1 MNNVTLTDARVPIRP
16 LVSLA
21 DAQLRLDPGQIGQSV
36 LTVRNPGNIIET
48 YDITLLGPAEA
59 WAEITPNFV
68 SLFPGEEDTVTL
80 ELHPPMTHRV
90 PAGLYAVGVMAQS
103 QVRPEAASTAELLVT
118 VNPFYRFRCTS
129 ASTSFTIRTRATML
143 VQISNEGNSTV
154 TYELKAIDP
163 EGFMRVRAK
172 ESLVTLAPGESRW
185 IDIFIKVAPK
195 FIGSDFN
202 TRSFNVSVTPIRDED
217 LDLAILDEDSEEVI
231 GSVLQRPYIR
241 LRLGVFGRLFIL
253 LTILGL
259 IAGFFISRWAQQQVA
274 PIQGAPKVPLEF
286 VAEPGSIPNQVLL
299 TWQPSSGATEVRIYA
314 VGSAGNPQP
323 TPAPTVI
330 VELPSIGGG
339 GGVTRSAPIR
349 RETELTQPTEP
360 TEPTEPSEAELA
372 TPICDSCTEVAVLG
386 QGVTRHVVTDVPAGE
401 ACYRIA
407 AFVGTLQ
414 SLFSQ
419 PQCSEVIDVSQFDGN
434 GDGIPDIEQAA
445 DGADGAG
452 GEAEDTPTRPC
463 PVLSVDARPVST
475 TSVAVLWRKATKLPA
490 GYTAPTPEPAATV
503 HGTQLNSTQLNGTQL
518 EVRDGLASGTD
529 SETESGKPDSGKPE
543 SGKPES
549 GKPAGSGSKK
559 RVCDPEQVVTAWNL
573 QRRIFTGWADVSPA
587 PAPDDTAVEVRD
599 LASDTSYCFRIR
611 AVSAQGTSR
620 WSDRVCVRTD
630 PEPITEPS
638 PLAATPMDPAI
649 IRGLPY

>member
-1 MNNVTLTDARVPIRP
+1 MNSTTLTDASTPIRP

-21 DAQLRLDPGQIGQSV
+21 NDQLRLDPGQIGQSEF
-36 LTVRNPGNIIET
+36 TVRNPGNIIET
-48 YDITLLGPAEA
+48 YDLTLLGPAQA
-59 WAEITPNFV
+59 WVEITPDSV
-68 SLFPGEEDTVTL
+68 SLFPGEEETVTL

-90 PAGLYAVGVMAQS
+90 PAGTYAVGVMAQS

-143 VQISNEGNSTV
+143 VQITNEGNSTV
-154 TYELKAIDP
+154 TYELKADDP

-172 ESLVTLAPGESRW
+172 ESLVTLTPGESRW
-185 IDIFIKVAPK
+185 VDILISVAPK

-202 TRSFNVSVTPIRDED
+202 TRSFNVTVTPIRDED

-259 IAGFFISRWAQQQVA
+259 IAGFFISRWVQEQVA

-286 VAEPGSIPNQVLL
+286 VAETGSVPNQVLL
-299 TWQPSSGATEVRIYA
+299 TWQPSMGASEYRIYA

-323 TPAPTVI
+323 TPQPTVV
-330 VELPSIGGG
+330 VELPSAGGAA
-339 GGVTRSAPIR
+339 GVTRSARIPQ
-349 RETELTQPTEP
+349 EAELT
-360 TEPTEPSEAELA
+360 EAELA
-372 TPICDSCTEVAVLG
+372 NPVCANCSEVAVLG
-386 QGVTRHVVTDVPAGE
+386 QGVTRHVVEDVPAGR

-419 PQCSEVIDVSQFDGN
+419 EQCSEVIDVSQFDGD
-434 GDGIPDIEQAA
+434 GDGIPDAEQAA
-445 DGADGAG
+445 GGAA
-452 GEAEDTPTRPC
+452 AETPPRPC
-463 PVLSVDARPVST
+463 PAINVDARPVST
-475 TSVAVLWRKATKLPA
+475 TSVAILWKKATKPPA
-490 GYTAPTPEPAATV
+490 GFRAPTPEPVTAVDAT
-503 HGTQLNSTQLNGTQL
+503 QMD
-518 EVRDGLASGTD
+518 VRGGFPSGEG
-529 SETESGKPDSGKPE
+529 SETE

-549 GKPAGSGSKK
+549 GKPAGSGSKT
-559 RVCDPEQVVTAWNL
+559 RVCDPEQSVTGWNL
-573 QRRIFTGWADVSPA
+573 QRRIFTGWSDVSPA
-587 PAPDDTAVEVRD
+587 PNPDDTAVEVRD
-599 LASDTSYCFRIR
+599 LAPDTRYCFRIR

-620 WSDRVCVRTD
+620 WSETVCVRTD

-638 PLAATPMDPAI
+638 PVAETPMDPATV
-649 IRGLPY
+649 RALPY

>member
-1 MNNVTLTDARVPIRP
+1 MNNVTLTDARAPIRP

-21 DAQLRLDPGQIGQSV
+21 DAKLRLDPGQIGQSEF
-36 LTVRNPGNIIET
+36 TVRNPGNIIET
-48 YDITLLGPAEA
+48 YDLTLLGPTQA
-59 WAEITPNFV
+59 WADITPDFV

-80 ELHPPMTHRV
+80 ELRPPMTQRV
-90 PAGLYAVGVMAQS
+90 PAGIYAVGVMAQS

-143 VQISNEGNSTV
+143 VRIINEGNSTV
-154 TYELKAIDP
+154 TYELNAVDP

-172 ESLVTLAPGESRW
+172 ESLVTLAPGRSRW
-185 IDIFIKVAPK
+185 VDILVSVAPK

-231 GSVLQRPYIR
+231 GSVLHRPYIR
-241 LRLGVFGRLFIL
+241 LRLGVLGRLLIL

-259 IAGFFISRWAQQQVA
+259 IAAFFISRWVQQQAA
-274 PIQGAPKVPLEF
+274 PIEGAPKVPLEF
-286 VAEPGSIPNQVLL
+286 VAGPGSIPNQVVL
-299 TWQPSSGATEVRIYA
+299 TWQPSSGTTEYRIYA

-339 GGVTRSAPIR
+339 GGVTRSALIR
-349 RETELTQPTEP
+349 REAEP
-360 TEPTEPSEAELA
+360 TEVEES
-372 TPICDSCTEVAVLG
+372 TPVCESCTEVAVLG
-386 QGVTRHVVTDVPAGE
+386 QGVTRHVVADVPAGE

-414 SLFSQ
+414 SLFSRE
-419 PQCSEVIDVSQFDGN
+419 QCSEVIDVSQFDGN
-434 GDGIPDIEQAA
+434 GDGIPDVEQA
-445 DGADGAG
+445 ADGAG
-452 GEAEDTPTRPC
+452 GEAAETPPRPC
-463 PVLSVDARPVST
+463 PAIDVDARPVST
-475 TSVAVLWRKATKLPA
+475 TSVAILWKKATMPPA
-490 GYTAPTPEPAATV
+490 GFMAPPAEPSTAAAAV
-503 HGTQLNSTQLNGTQL
+503 DGAQM
-518 EVRDGLASGTD
+518 EVRGGSPSGTD
-529 SETESGKPDSGKPE
+529 PET
-543 SGKPES
+543 ES

-573 QRRIFTGWADVSPA
+573 QRRIFTGWSDVSPA
-587 PAPDDTAVEVRD
+587 PTPDDTAVEVRD
-599 LASDTSYCFRIR
+599 LASDTRYCFRIR
-611 AVSAQGTSR
+611 AVSVQGTSR
-620 WSDRVCVRTD
+620 WSDRVCVSTD

-638 PLAATPMDPAI
+638 SLAETPMDPASV
-649 IRGLPY
+649 RALPY

>member
-1 MNNVTLTDARVPIRP
+1 MNSTTLTDASTPIRP

-21 DAQLRLDPGQIGQSV
+21 NDQLRLDPGQIGQSEF
-36 LTVRNPGNIIET
+36 TVRNPGNIIET
-48 YDITLLGPAEA
+48 YDLTLLGPAQA
-59 WAEITPNFV
+59 WVEITPDSV

-90 PAGLYAVGVMAQS
+90 PAGTYAVGVMAQS

-143 VQISNEGNSTV
+143 VQITNEGNSTV
-154 TYELKAIDP
+154 TYELKADDP

-172 ESLVTLAPGESRW
+172 ESLVTLTPGESRW
-185 IDIFIKVAPK
+185 VDILISVAPK

-202 TRSFNVSVTPIRDED
+202 TRSFNVTVTPIRDED

-259 IAGFFISRWAQQQVA
+259 IAGFFISRWVQEQVA

-286 VAEPGSIPNQVLL
+286 VAETGSVPNQVLL
-299 TWQPSSGATEVRIYA
+299 TWQPSMGASEYRIYA

-323 TPAPTVI
+323 TPQPTVV
-330 VELPSIGGG
+330 VELPSAGGAA
-339 GGVTRSAPIR
+339 GVTRSARIPQ
-349 RETELTQPTEP
+349 EAELT
-360 TEPTEPSEAELA
+360 EAELA
-372 TPICDSCTEVAVLG
+372 NPVCANCSEVAVLG
-386 QGVTRHVVTDVPAGE
+386 QGVTRHVVEDVPAGR

-419 PQCSEVIDVSQFDGN
+419 EQCSEVIDVSQFDGD
-434 GDGIPDIEQAA
+434 GDGIPDAEQAA
-445 DGADGAG
+445 G
-452 GEAEDTPTRPC
+452 GEGAETPPRPC
-463 PVLSVDARPVST
+463 PAINVDARPVST
-475 TSVAVLWRKATKLPA
+475 TSVAILWKKATKPPA
-490 GYTAPTPEPAATV
+490 GFRAPTPEPVTAVDAT
-503 HGTQLNSTQLNGTQL
+503 QMD
-518 EVRDGLASGTD
+518 VRGGFPSGEG
-529 SETESGKPDSGKPE
+529 SETE

-549 GKPAGSGSKK
+549 GKPAGSGSKT
-559 RVCDPEQVVTAWNL
+559 RVCDPEQSVTGWNL
-573 QRRIFTGWADVSPA
+573 QRRIFTGWSDVSPA
-587 PAPDDTAVEVRD
+587 PTPDDTAVEVRD
-599 LASDTSYCFRIR
+599 LAPDTRYCFRIR

-620 WSDRVCVRTD
+620 WSETVCVRTD

-638 PLAATPMDPAI
+638 PVAETPMDPATV
-649 IRGLPY
+649 RALPY

>member
-1 MNNVTLTDARVPIRP
+1 MNSTTLTDASTPIRP

-21 DAQLRLDPGQIGQSV
+21 NDQLRLDPGQDGQSEF
-36 LTVRNPGNIIET
+36 TVRNPGNIIET
-48 YDITLLGPAEA
+48 YDLTLLGPAQP
-59 WAEITPNFV
+59 WVEITPDFV

-90 PAGLYAVGVMAQS
+90 PAGTYAVGVMAQS
-103 QVRPEAASTAELLVT
+103 QVRPGAASTAEVLVT

-143 VQISNEGNSTV
+143 VQIINEGNSTV
-154 TYELKAIDP
+154 TYELKAEDP
-163 EGFMRVRAK
+163 EGYMRVRAK

-185 IDIFIKVAPK
+185 VDILISVAPK

-259 IAGFFISRWAQQQVA
+259 IAGFFISRWVQQQVA
-274 PIQGAPKVPLEF
+274 PIQGAPRVPLEF
-286 VAEPGSIPNQVLL
+286 VAEAGPMANQALL
-299 TWQPSSGATEVRIYA
+299 TWQPSSGATEYRIYA
-314 VGSAGNPQP
+314 VGSAANPQP
-323 TPAPTVI
+323 TPQPTVV

-339 GGVTRSAPIR
+339 GGGGITRSARIPQDA
-349 RETELTQPTEP
+349 EL
-360 TEPTEPSEAELA
+360 SEAELA
-372 TPICDSCTEVAVLG
+372 TPVCENCSEVAVLG
-386 QGVTRHVVTDVPAGE
+386 QGVTRHVVEEVPAGR

-419 PQCSEVIDVSQFDGN
+419 EQCSEVIDVSQFDGD
-434 GDGIPDIEQAA
+434 GDGIPDVEQAA
-445 DGADGAG
+445 GGAA
-452 GEAEDTPTRPC
+452 AETSPRPC
-463 PVLSVDARPVST
+463 PAVNVDARPVST
-475 TSVAVLWRKATKLPA
+475 TSVAILWKKATKPPA
-490 GYTAPTPEPAATV
+490 GFRAPTPEPAAAV
-503 HGTQLNSTQLNGTQL
+503 DATQMD
-518 EVRDGLASGTD
+518 VRGGFPSGEG
-529 SETESGKPDSGKPE
+529 SETESGKPE

-549 GKPAGSGSKK
+549 GKPAGSGSKT
-559 RVCDPEQVVTAWNL
+559 RVCDPEQSVTGWNL
-573 QRRIFTGWADVSPA
+573 QRRIFTGWSDVSPA
-587 PAPDDTAVEVRD
+587 PAPDDTAVEVGD
-599 LASDTSYCFRIR
+599 LAPDTRYCFRLR
-611 AVSAQGTSR
+611 AVSEQGTSR
-620 WSDRVCVRTD
+620 WSGPVCVRTD

-638 PLAATPMDPAI
+638 PVAQTPMDPAAV
-649 IRGLPY
+649 RALPY

>member
-1 MNNVTLTDARVPIRP
+1 MNNVTLTDARAPIRP

-21 DAQLRLDPGQIGQSV
+21 DAQLRLDPGQIGQSEF
-36 LTVRNPGNIIET
+36 TVRNPGNIIET
-48 YDITLLGPAEA
+48 YDLTILGPAQA
-59 WAEITPNFV
+59 WADINPDFV

-80 ELHPPMTHRV
+80 ELHPPMTPRV
-90 PAGLYAVGVMAQS
+90 PAGVYAVGVMAQS
-103 QVRPEAASTAELLVT
+103 QVRPEAASTAEMLVT

-129 ASTSFTIRTRATML
+129 AATSFTIRTRATML
-143 VQISNEGNSTV
+143 VQITNEGNSTV
-154 TYELKAIDP
+154 TYEIKAVDP

-172 ESLVTLAPGESRW
+172 ESMVTLAPGESRW
-185 IDIFIKVAPK
+185 VDILISVAPK

-241 LRLGVFGRLFIL
+241 LRLGVFGRLLIV

-259 IAGFFISRWAQQQVA
+259 VAGFFISRWVQQQIA
-274 PIQGAPKVPLEF
+274 PIQGAPRVPLEF
-286 VAEPGSIPNQVLL
+286 VANPGSIPNQVLL
-299 TWQPSSGATEVRIYA
+299 TWQPSSGATEYRIYA

-323 TPAPTVI
+323 APEPTVI

-349 RETELTQPTEP
+349 RETEFTEP
-360 TEPTEPSEAELA
+360 TGPTEAELA
-372 TPICDSCTEVAVLG
+372 SPVCESCTEVAVLG
-386 QGVTRHVVTDVPAGE
+386 QGVTRHVVADVPVGQ

-414 SLFSQ
+414 SLFSKA
-419 PQCSEVIDVSQFDGN
+419 QCAEVVDASQFDGN
-434 GDGIPDIEQAA
+434 GDGIPDVEQAA

-452 GEAEDTPTRPC
+452 GEAEDTPPRPC
-463 PVLSVDARPVST
+463 PAVNVDARPVST
-475 TSVAVLWRKATKLPA
+475 TSVAVLWKKATKPPA
-490 GYTAPTPEPAATV
+490 GFRAPTPEPVAEEAV
-503 HGTQLNSTQLNGTQL
+503 LDSTQM
-518 EVRDGLASGTD
+518 EVRGGSPSGPGP
-529 SETESGKPDSGKPE
+529 ESE

-573 QRRIFTGWADVSPA
+573 QRRIFTGWSDVSPA
-587 PAPDDTAVEVRD
+587 PTPDDTAVEVRD
-599 LASDTSYCFRIR
+599 LASDTRYCFRIR
-611 AVSAQGTSR
+611 AVSEQGTSR

-630 PEPITEPS
+630 PEPITEPA
-638 PLAATPMDPAI
+638 PLAETPMDPAI
-649 IRGLPY
+649 VRELPY

>member
-1 MNNVTLTDARVPIRP
+1 MNNVTLTDARAPIRP

-21 DAQLRLDPGQIGQSV
+21 DAQLRLDPGQIGQSEF
-36 LTVRNPGNIIET
+36 TVRNPGNIIET
-48 YDITLLGPAEA
+48 YDLTILGPAQA
-59 WAEITPNFV
+59 WADINPDFV

-90 PAGLYAVGVMAQS
+90 PAGVYAVGVMARS
-103 QVRPEAASTAELLVT
+103 QVRPEATSTAEMLVT

-129 ASTSFTIRTRATML
+129 AATSFTIRTRATML
-143 VQISNEGNSTV
+143 VQIINEGNSTV
-154 TYELKAIDP
+154 TYELKAFDP

-172 ESLVTLAPGESRW
+172 ESMVTLAPGESRW
-185 IDIFIKVAPK
+185 VDILISVAPK

-241 LRLGVFGRLFIL
+241 LRLGVFGRLLIV

-259 IAGFFISRWAQQQVA
+259 VAGFFISRWVQQQIA
-274 PIQGAPKVPLEF
+274 PIQGAPRVPVEF
-286 VAEPGSIPNQVLL
+286 VAKQGSIPNQVLL
-299 TWQPSSGATEVRIYA
+299 TWQPSSGATEYRIYA

-323 TPAPTVI
+323 APAPTVI
-330 VELPSIGGG
+330 VELPSVGGG

-349 RETELTQPTEP
+349 RETELTEPSEP
-360 TEPTEPSEAELA
+360 TEAELA
-372 TPICDSCTEVAVLG
+372 SPVCESCTEVAVLG
-386 QGVTRHVVTDVPAGE
+386 QGVTRHVVADVPVGK

-414 SLFSQ
+414 SLFSK
-419 PQCSEVIDVSQFDGN
+419 PQCSDVVEASQFDGN
-434 GDGIPDIEQAA
+434 SDGIPDVEQAA

-452 GEAEDTPTRPC
+452 GEAEDTPPRPC
-463 PVLSVDARPVST
+463 PAIDVDARPVST
-475 TSVAVLWRKATKLPA
+475 TSVAVLWKKATKPPA
-490 GYTAPTPEPAATV
+490 GFTAPTPEPATAV
-503 HGTQLNSTQLNGTQL
+503 EGAQMDAAQLDAAQM
-518 EVRDGLASGTD
+518 EVRGGSPSGTD
-529 SETESGKPDSGKPE
+529 PGTDSGKPDSGKPD

-559 RVCDPEQVVTAWNL
+559 RVCDPEQEVTAWNL
-573 QRRIFTGWADVSPA
+573 QRRIFTGWSDVSPA
-587 PAPDDTAVEVRD
+587 PTADDTAVEVRD
-599 LASDTSYCFRIR
+599 LASDTRYCFRIR
-611 AVSAQGTSR
+611 AVSEQGTSR

-630 PEPITEPS
+630 PEPITEPT
-638 PLAATPMDPAI
+638 PVVETPMDAAI
-649 IRGLPY
+649 VRELPY

>member
-1 MNNVTLTDARVPIRP
+1 MNSTTLTDASTPIRP

-21 DAQLRLDPGQIGQSV
+21 NDQLRLDPGQIGQSEF
-36 LTVRNPGNIIET
+36 TVRNPGNIIET
-48 YDITLLGPAEA
+48 YDLTLLGPAQA
-59 WAEITPNFV
+59 WVEITPDSV
-68 SLFPGEEDTVTL
+68 SLFPGEEETVTL

-90 PAGLYAVGVMAQS
+90 PAGTYAVGVMAQS

-143 VQISNEGNSTV
+143 VQITNEGNSTV
-154 TYELKAIDP
+154 TYELKADDP

-172 ESLVTLAPGESRW
+172 ESLVTLTPGESRW
-185 IDIFIKVAPK
+185 VDILISVAPK

-202 TRSFNVSVTPIRDED
+202 TRSFNVTVTPIRDED

-259 IAGFFISRWAQQQVA
+259 IAGFFISRWVQEQVA

-286 VAEPGSIPNQVLL
+286 VAETGSVPNQVLL
-299 TWQPSSGATEVRIYA
+299 TWQPSMGASEYRIYA

-323 TPAPTVI
+323 TPQPTVV
-330 VELPSIGGG
+330 VELPSAGGAA
-339 GGVTRSAPIR
+339 GVTRSARIPQ
-349 RETELTQPTEP
+349 EAELT
-360 TEPTEPSEAELA
+360 EAELA
-372 TPICDSCTEVAVLG
+372 NPVCANCSEVAVLG
-386 QGVTRHVVTDVPAGE
+386 QGVTRHVVEDVPAGR

-419 PQCSEVIDVSQFDGN
+419 EQCSEVIDVSQFDGD
-434 GDGIPDIEQAA
+434 GDGIPDAEQAA
-445 DGADGAG
+445 GGAAS
-452 GEAEDTPTRPC
+452 ETPPRPC
-463 PVLSVDARPVST
+463 PAINVDARPVST
-475 TSVAVLWRKATKLPA
+475 TSVAILWKKATKPPA
-490 GYTAPTPEPAATV
+490 GFRAPTPEPVTAVDAT
-503 HGTQLNSTQLNGTQL
+503 QMD
-518 EVRDGLASGTD
+518 VRGGFPSGEG
-529 SETESGKPDSGKPE
+529 SETE

-549 GKPAGSGSKK
+549 GKPAGSGSKT
-559 RVCDPEQVVTAWNL
+559 RVCDPEQSVTGWNL
-573 QRRIFTGWADVSPA
+573 QRRIFTGWSDVSPA
-587 PAPDDTAVEVRD
+587 PNPDDTAVEVRD
-599 LASDTSYCFRIR
+599 LAPDTRYCFRIR

-620 WSDRVCVRTD
+620 WSETVCVRTD

-638 PLAATPMDPAI
+638 PVAETPMDPATV
-649 IRGLPY
+649 RALPY